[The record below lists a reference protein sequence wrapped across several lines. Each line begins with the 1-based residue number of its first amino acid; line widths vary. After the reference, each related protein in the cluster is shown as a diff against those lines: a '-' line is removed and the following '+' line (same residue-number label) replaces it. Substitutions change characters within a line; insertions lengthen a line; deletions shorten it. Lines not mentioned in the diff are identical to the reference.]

1 MVLKET
7 VANIGEL
14 SRLYKSHNQSVD
26 QGEKIKK
33 RVSPVNCIWLIGSF
47 CSRSNV
53 SYMYVVS
60 FCTFYQNNQH
70 FDQ

>member
-7 VANIGEL
+7 FANIGEL

-33 RVSPVNCIWLIGSF
+33 KELAL
-47 CSRSNV
+47 
-53 SYMYVVS
+53 
-60 FCTFYQNNQH
+60 
-70 FDQ
+70 